1 MVYTLDLLPEAYAVC
16 RIEAG
21 NPVPFEILE
30 DETLASITVTRE
42 QVSIV
47 CREERAPRQAQA
59 EMGWRALRVAGSL
72 DFTLTGVLQSLTAP
86 LARAQV
92 SIFALSTYDTDYL
105 LVPSRELRREL
116 RRGIE
121 ALEACGY
128 EIR

>member
-1 MVYTLDLLPEAYAVC
+1 M
-16 RIEAG
+16 
-21 NPVPFEILE
+21 PFEILE
-30 DETLASITVTRE
+30 EEMLASVTVTRE
-42 QVSIV
+42 EISIV

-59 EMGWRALRVAGSL
+59 EMGWRVLKVASPL

-92 SIFALSTYDTDYL
+92 SVFTLSTYDTDYI
-105 LVPSRELRREL
+105 LVPSRQL

-121 ALEACGY
+121 ALEACGH